1 MNLPCLGLCILIK
14 CYFDE
19 KMQLYGYSHIFFL
32 FLQLRAFLKTQN
44 LNETQIFAKVET
56 LEVSEHIDEL

>member
-1 MNLPCLGLCILIK
+1 
-14 CYFDE
+14 
-19 KMQLYGYSHIFFL
+19 MQLYGYSHIFFL